1 MKKQELNNK
10 MTETM
15 TTKTNTTMKKAE
27 STNTNATEKKTFA
40 DWLIQTLGASA
51 IAGISAMS
59 GSSDGGDVYQNRRV
73 PRLTNWIRRG

>member
-40 DWLIQTLGASA
+40 D
-51 IAGISAMS
+51 
-59 GSSDGGDVYQNRRV
+59 
-73 PRLTNWIRRG
+73 